1 MAELR
6 LEGVS
11 KRYPGRTEVVALEPV
26 DLEVADG
33 EFVTIL
39 GPSGCGKTTLLNIV
53 AGLVPPTTGS
63 VWLAGR
69 DITALDPRDRDM
81 AMVFQN
87 YALYPS
93 KTVRGNMEFPLRMRG
108 VPRPERARRVDEMAA
123 VLGLSGLIDR
133 LPRQLSGGQ
142 QQRVALGRALIRR
155 PRTFLMDEP
164 LSNLD
169 AKLRMQM
176 RGEIKRLHRQFPV
189 TTIYVTHDQAE
200 AMVLSD
206 RVVVM
211 NRGVVVQV
219 GTPAQIYREPAHVFV
234 AGFVGAMAMNL
245 MPVTLREAP
254 SGAECV
260 LPDGQVAARSRVRA
274 RAGGRPAT
282 LGVRPQNVR
291 WTTGKAEDGGPWLKG
306 VVEDTDIM
314 GEDTYL
320 FVRLSGGGTP
330 VTVLDR
336 AGTGAPLG
344 QTVSVAFEPDAVH
357 LFEEATGDAIP
368 VDRGGEAA
376 AGS

>member
-1 MAELR
+1 MADLR
-6 LEGVS
+6 LERVS
-11 KRYPGRTEVVALEPV
+11 KRFPGRHEVVALEPV
-26 DLEVADG
+26 DLAVADG

-39 GPSGCGKTTLLNIV
+39 GPSGCGKTTLLNIIS
-53 AGLVPPTTGS
+53 GLIPPTTGT
-63 VWLAGR
+63 VWLGGR
-69 DITALDPRDRDM
+69 DITILDPRDRDM

-108 VPRPERARRVDEMAA
+108 VPREERGRRVNEMAE
-123 VLGLSGLIDR
+123 VLGLTGMIDR

-155 PRTFLMDEP
+155 PQTFLMDEP

-200 AMVLSD
+200 AMALSD
-206 RVVVM
+206 RIVVM

-219 GTPAQIYREPAHVFV
+219 GTPSEIYRQPAHVFV
-234 AGFVGAMAMNL
+234 AGFVGTMAMNL
-245 MPVTLREAP
+245 MPVTVREAAA
-254 SGAECV
+254 GTECV
-260 LPDGQVAARSRVRA
+260 LPDGQAAARPRVRA
-274 RAGGRPAT
+274 AAVEGGTAT
-282 LGVRPQNVR
+282 LGVRPQHVR
-291 WTTGKAEDGGPWLKG
+291 WAPGSGDGTGPWLEG

-320 FVRLSGGGTP
+320 FIRLNGGAA

-336 AGTGAPLG
+336 TGAGAPLG
-344 QTVSVAFEPDAVH
+344 LRVAVAFDHDAVH
-357 LFEEATGDAIP
+357 LFNEETGQAIP
-368 VDRGGEAA
+368 VDRKPEPARA
-376 AGS
+376 

>member
-53 AGLVPPTTGS
+53 AGLVPPTTGT
-63 VWLAGR
+63 VWLGGR
-69 DITALDPRDRDM
+69 DITILDPRDRDM

-108 VPRPERARRVDEMAA
+108 VPRPERARRVAEMAE
-123 VLGLSGLIDR
+123 VLGLTSMIDR

-155 PRTFLMDEP
+155 PQTFLMDEP

-219 GTPAQIYREPAHVFV
+219 GTPSEIYRSPAHVFV
-234 AGFVGAMAMNL
+234 AGFVGAMTMNL
-245 MPVTLREAP
+245 VPVTLQDAP
-254 SGAECV
+254 DGADCV
-260 LPDGQVAARSRVRA
+260 LPDGRVAAHSRVRA
-274 RAGGRPAT
+274 RAGDRGAT
-282 LGVRPQNVR
+282 LGVRPQHVR
-291 WTTGKAEDGGPWLKG
+291 WTRGRGDGEGPWLGG

-320 FVRLSGGGTP
+320 FVRLDDGTP

-336 AGTGAPLG
+336 AGAGARG
-344 QTVSVAFEPDAVH
+344 QAVSVAFDPDAVH
-357 LFEEATGDAIP
+357 LFDNHSGHAIP
-368 VDRGGEAA
+368 IERGAA
-376 AGS
+376 AADGS